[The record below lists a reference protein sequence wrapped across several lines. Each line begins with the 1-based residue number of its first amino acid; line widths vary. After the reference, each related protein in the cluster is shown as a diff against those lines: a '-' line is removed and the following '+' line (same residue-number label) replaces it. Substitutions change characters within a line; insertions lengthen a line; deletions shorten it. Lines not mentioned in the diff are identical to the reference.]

1 MSAKFVNIDRDT
13 PMLLPPDLR
22 EWLPEEI
29 ARRKQRMAR
38 IREAVDVI
46 EDREKEKADQERQR
60 RKAKANGFEP
70 QEALADTGY
79 YSQSEV
85 ETLESNGVEAFVAV
99 ERQTHGR
106 SLASILGEEEPP
118 PPETPDP
125 SPRQKMRNKLS
136 TPQGRER
143 YGLRKQTVEP
153 VFGIIKEVMRFRQFL
168 MRGQDEVAGE
178 WNLVCCSYNLKR
190 LFSLLG
196 SRSLQLVAPAGR
208 KTA

>member
-1 MSAKFVNIDRDT
+1 
-13 PMLLPPDLR
+13 
-22 EWLPEEI
+22 
-29 ARRKQRMAR
+29 MAR
-38 IREAVDVI
+38 IREAVDAI

-60 RKAKANGFEP
+60 RKAKVQERKERRERGEKVTGPEP
-70 QEALADTGY
+70 K
-79 YSQSEV
+79 EV
-85 ETLESNGVEAFVAV
+85 EDKVNPKAQYNFTD
-99 ERQTHGR
+99 
-106 SLASILGEEEPP
+106 
-118 PPETPDP
+118 PETPDP